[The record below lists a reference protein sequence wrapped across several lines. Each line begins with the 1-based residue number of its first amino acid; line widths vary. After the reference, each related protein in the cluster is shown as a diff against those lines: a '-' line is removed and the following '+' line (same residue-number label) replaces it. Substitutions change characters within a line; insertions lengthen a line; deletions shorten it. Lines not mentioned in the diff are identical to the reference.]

1 MKRLARTFLATALV
15 ASMVLSA
22 TACKKKEDGKQAK
35 KGAQQFV
42 AESDPYFNVEEQK
55 LDLPTDA
62 DKQVSSIDISRVKI
76 ANGTILT
83 EYRISYIMPEDV
95 QSEYTEAMN
104 SWSVD
109 TMQKIE
115 DEYMP
120 VGLAMFSLDG
130 QCKADMRLSGA
141 TMINDSTI
149 DSNGECLAL
158 AQTGAGTTFYRFSSE
173 GNPET
178 NWSLRGEYYSINQ
191 ILGLPN
197 GEVLLADE
205 TKIEKFNDAGQSLGT
220 FDLGVI
226 GGKTVMV
233 GDTVYVQTA
242 VNEQTGENHLCY
254 IQELDT
260 TQLALKGEK
269 KQVNANALETSSF
282 SNGASYIS
290 NLNGIEKV
298 DIESN
303 ARESLLAW
311 SSTDVNYANMTR
323 GALEVVSNDEIYV
336 ISTKYKKDLKTS
348 RFSSEVAVMHLT
360 RAQSNP
366 HAGKPYIEVAS
377 FGIPSSDF
385 VDYIVEYNLRSDS
398 MARVRLHDYSNEVEA
413 GSGSKQDFVE
423 QYYLELLGGNSADI
437 LCNFSEFSQFNTED
451 VLVDL
456 NTFIDGDKGL
466 NRAEYFDNVFRAFET
481 DGKLFQI
488 PVSFEVQGLL
498 GNKELIGDRTGWTYS
513 EFQNVVDQIPG
524 NVSAIDDMLYDE
536 LLDMLLSVNMEQYV
550 DYGKKEVHF
559 DSAEFKQALEI
570 TKAYGLAVLP
580 EPDPSNQ
587 VIVVGGED
595 LPDDFFG
602 TSLYQ
607 ERFEQRMLA
616 LTDTTVSDIEDYA
629 EQTALCDGNAIV
641 IGMPSPDGNGLAAAQ
656 RMSLA
661 ISAASPNQ
669 EAAWDFI
676 RHMFDEEA
684 QYQYVPSMEG
694 IAMNRKAF
702 EQITNERAE
711 GINQEHQNMED
722 HPEQYFGME
731 PVPAV
736 SDACKADYRSMV
748 ERVGTVQASDMS
760 VMAVIQEEAAAYF
773 AGQRTLDEVCKNIQ
787 DRTRTIVQERG

>member
-1 MKRLARTFLATALV
+1 MKRLARTCLATALV

-22 TACKKKEDGKQAK
+22 TACKKKEDGKKTK
-35 KGAQQFV
+35 KGAQQLV
-42 AESDPYFNVEEQK
+42 AENDPYFNVEEQK

-173 GNPET
+173 GNQET

-205 TKIEKFNDAGQSLGT
+205 TKVEKFNDAGESLGT
-220 FDLGVI
+220 FNLGVI
-226 GGKTVMV
+226 GGKTVMA

-242 VNEQTGENHLCY
+242 VNEQTGEEHLCY

-260 TQLALKGEK
+260 TQLTLKGEK
-269 KQVNANALETSSF
+269 KKVNADALESSSF
-282 SNGASYIS
+282 SNGTSYIS

-303 ARESLLAW
+303 VRESLLAW

-336 ISTKYKKDLKTS
+336 ISTKYKKDLKTA
-348 RFSSEVAVMHLT
+348 RFSSEVSVMHLT

-377 FGIPSSDF
+377 FGIPASDF
-385 VDYIVEYNLRSDS
+385 VDYIVEYNLRADS
-398 MARVRLHDYSNEVEA
+398 MARVRLHDYSDEVEA

-423 QYYLELLGGNSADI
+423 KYYFELLSGNSADI

-466 NRAEYFDNVFRAFET
+466 NRDEYFDNVFRAFET

-513 EFQNVVDQIPG
+513 EFQDVVDQIPE

-536 LLDMLLSVNMEQYV
+536 LLDMLLSVNIDQYI

-559 DSAEFKQALEI
+559 DSADFKQALEI

-580 EPDPSNQ
+580 EPNPSNQ
-587 VIVVGGED
+587 VIVVDGED

>member
-1 MKRLARTFLATALV
+1 
-15 ASMVLSA
+15 
-22 TACKKKEDGKQAK
+22 
-35 KGAQQFV
+35 
-42 AESDPYFNVEEQK
+42 
-55 LDLPTDA
+55 
-62 DKQVSSIDISRVKI
+62 
-76 ANGTILT
+76 
-83 EYRISYIMPEDV
+83 
-95 QSEYTEAMN
+95 
-104 SWSVD
+104 
-109 TMQKIE
+109 
-115 DEYMP
+115 
-120 VGLAMFSLDG
+120 
-130 QCKADMRLSGA
+130 
-141 TMINDSTI
+141 
-149 DSNGECLAL
+149 
-158 AQTGAGTTFYRFSSE
+158 
-173 GNPET
+173 
-178 NWSLRGEYYSINQ
+178 
-191 ILGLPN
+191 
-197 GEVLLADE
+197 
-205 TKIEKFNDAGQSLGT
+205 
-220 FDLGVI
+220 
-226 GGKTVMV
+226 
-233 GDTVYVQTA
+233 
-242 VNEQTGENHLCY
+242 
-254 IQELDT
+254 
-260 TQLALKGEK
+260 
-269 KQVNANALETSSF
+269 
-282 SNGASYIS
+282 
-290 NLNGIEKV
+290 
-298 DIESN
+298 
-303 ARESLLAW
+303 
-311 SSTDVNYANMTR
+311 
-323 GALEVVSNDEIYV
+323 
-336 ISTKYKKDLKTS
+336 
-348 RFSSEVAVMHLT
+348 
-360 RAQSNP
+360 
-366 HAGKPYIEVAS
+366 
-377 FGIPSSDF
+377 
-385 VDYIVEYNLRSDS
+385 
-398 MARVRLHDYSNEVEA
+398 MARVRLHDYSDEVEA

-587 VIVVGGED
+587 VIV
-595 LPDDFFG
+595 
-602 TSLYQ
+602 
-607 ERFEQRMLA
+607 
-616 LTDTTVSDIEDYA
+616 
-629 EQTALCDGNAIV
+629 